1 MSEISFK
8 MGKMGFWSVLLSGVG
23 FFLFGII
30 GALVEHPFLLGITSI
45 PALILI
51 TLAFTPLLFYKGDI
65 ITADIEGLWAK
76 NFYCKIPWNAIQ
88 ELSTF
93 TYNHNLYLAIT
104 IDSSDDNIYFK
115 PQPKLLNADVGGN
128 IQINLG
134 NLSEYEQTVVKK
146 IVLVQTTAN
155 IHRSFPFAP
164 EKLTTFFTR
173 LHEAKHHELDTIFS
187 ALR

>member
-8 MGKMGFWSVLLSGVG
+8 MGKLGFWAVLLSG
-23 FFLFGII
+23 FGILAFGI
-30 GALVEHPFLLGITSI
+30 VGALVDHPFLLGITSI

-51 TLAFTPLLFYKGDI
+51 VLAFTPLFFYTGDV

-76 NFYCKIPWNAIQ
+76 NFYCKIPWNSIQ

-104 IDSSDDNIYFK
+104 LDSNDDNLYFK
-115 PQPKLLNADVGGN
+115 PQPKLVKSMSRGD

-134 NLSEYEQTVVKK
+134 NLSEYERTVLKK

-155 IHRSFPFAP
+155 IHRTLPFDP

-173 LHEAKHHELDTIFS
+173 LREAKHQELDMIFS
-187 ALR
+187 TLR